1 MYLLKISFRKKVWW
15 WLTLILKHW
24 ELKATFSHICYN
36 KNYTF
41 IKMYCMVREEI
52 YTQAYITIIDYIFI
66 IDYIRLLITSLYKF
80 AFRTFF

>member
-1 MYLLKISFRKKVWW
+1 MVNLDF
-15 WLTLILKHW
+15 
-24 ELKATFSHICYN
+24 KALGIKSNFFSHICYN

-66 IDYIRLLITSLYKF
+66 IDYIQLLITSL
-80 AFRTFF
+80 